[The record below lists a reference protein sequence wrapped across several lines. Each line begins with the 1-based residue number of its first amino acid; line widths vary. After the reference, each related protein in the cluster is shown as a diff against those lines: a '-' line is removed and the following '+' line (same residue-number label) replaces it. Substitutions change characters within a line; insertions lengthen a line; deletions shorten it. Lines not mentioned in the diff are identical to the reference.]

1 MHREEDIAE
10 GIKKFLYGHYERKQ
24 GSRKG
29 THIKGIWHDKTA
41 HFLQNYPES
50 TSLIIDYVTLE
61 NHLEANIGHGVG
73 IWIADNPKEFLKI
86 AETAVR
92 ELASNEFLAFAPEK
106 DMRNPENVI
115 HIRLRGYPER
125 NRIRDITQDQICK
138 MVSIEGIVRRATS
151 VKPKLMEAVF
161 QCMRCEHLNYVPQPD
176 QKMVEP
182 GECEDESCGKR
193 GPFKMLYDKSTYTDF
208 QLLEIQESP
217 DSLTGQQPRNIV
229 IRVYD
234 DLCDANVPTGEQI
247 VVTGILEIE
256 NERSNRDG
264 KSTTYNYVIDA
275 INIEVDDNSYESLE
289 ISDEEYEEIMRLSAR
304 EDLKEQIVGS
314 IAPSVYGY
322 DNIKMAMALQ
332 LFSGVSQSNTDGTKL
347 RGDIHILTVG
357 DPGVAKS
364 QMVRN
369 LAEISPR
376 GVYASGKSTSGVG
389 LTAAA
394 VKDGL
399 DSDRWTVE
407 GGAMVLADGGVCAVD
422 ELDKM
427 NDEDRS
433 ALHEAMEQQTLHIH
447 KAGINTS
454 LRTRCALL
462 GAANPKFGRFDPNEA
477 ISDQINMQP
486 ALISRFDL
494 IFIMQDTP
502 DAEKDEA
509 VCDHILRMHT
519 SEFEEISKPAISVEL
534 LRKYVAY
541 SKSNVH
547 PDMTDEPRQLIKNYY
562 LGIRGRGKDT
572 VSLNARYLEGLVRMA
587 QASARMRLSN
597 YVEVCDAQVAIDL
610 LDGCMRNLG
619 VIQDNGGY
627 GIDYIEAGISSQDR
641 NYIHT
646 IHEYIVDMKTP
657 VNAMDIAQGTGIA
670 QDTVEKVLY
679 KMAMSGDIMRQSGG
693 YYSAVN

>member
-1 MHREEDIAE
+1 
-10 GIKKFLYGHYERKQ
+10 
-24 GSRKG
+24 
-29 THIKGIWHDKTA
+29 
-41 HFLQNYPES
+41 
-50 TSLIIDYVTLE
+50 
-61 NHLEANIGHGVG
+61 
-73 IWIADNPKEFLKI
+73 
-86 AETAVR
+86 
-92 ELASNEFLAFAPEK
+92 
-106 DMRNPENVI
+106 
-115 HIRLRGYPER
+115 
-125 NRIRDITQDQICK
+125 
-138 MVSIEGIVRRATS
+138 
-151 VKPKLMEAVF
+151 
-161 QCMRCEHLNYVPQPD
+161 
-176 QKMVEP
+176 
-182 GECEDESCGKR
+182 
-193 GPFKMLYDKSTYTDF
+193 
-208 QLLEIQESP
+208 
-217 DSLTGQQPRNIV
+217 
-229 IRVYD
+229 
-234 DLCDANVPTGEQI
+234 
-247 VVTGILEIE
+247 
-256 NERSNRDG
+256 
-264 KSTTYNYVIDA
+264 
-275 INIEVDDNSYESLE
+275 
-289 ISDEEYEEIMRLSAR
+289 
-304 EDLKEQIVGS
+304 
-314 IAPSVYGY
+314 
-322 DNIKMAMALQ
+322 
-332 LFSGVSQSNTDGTKL
+332 
-347 RGDIHILTVG
+347 
-357 DPGVAKS
+357 
-364 QMVRN
+364 
-369 LAEISPR
+369 
-376 GVYASGKSTSGVG
+376 
-389 LTAAA
+389 
-394 VKDGL
+394 
-399 DSDRWTVE
+399 
-407 GGAMVLADGGVCAVD
+407 VD

-670 QDTVEKVLY
+670 KDTVEKVLY